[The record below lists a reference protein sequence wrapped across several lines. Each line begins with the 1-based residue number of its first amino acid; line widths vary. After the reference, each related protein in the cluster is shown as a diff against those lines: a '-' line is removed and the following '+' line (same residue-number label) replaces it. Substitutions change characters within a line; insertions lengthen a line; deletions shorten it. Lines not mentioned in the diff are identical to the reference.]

1 MNDEVLAKTIYL
13 DYNGTTPVAPEVLE
27 AMLPYYQVHFGNPSS
42 DHVIGRRARLAVEES
57 REQVALLIGANAD
70 EIIFTSG
77 GTESNNLAI
86 VGQSVLAEPN
96 RRRIIT
102 SQVEHP
108 ATRAPCALLEQ
119 KGWLITR
126 TPVENTGKLDLD
138 AFYGALTSDV
148 ALVTL
153 LLAQNETGA
162 LMPVS
167 LIAEA
172 TQAIGAKLHTDAA
185 QAVGKIPVSV
195 EDLGVHLLSIAGHKL
210 YGPKGV
216 GALYVRRGSSL
227 GPVLVGAD
235 QERGYRPGTENVPGI
250 VGLGEACRLA
260 KSRLAMDGERISAL
274 RNQLWL
280 LLSHAVEDL
289 VRFTPRDS
297 SLPNT
302 LYVSFPHVNGIDLL
316 SETPDVAASTGSAC
330 HAGVHAPSETLLA
343 MNVSPEAALG
353 AVRFSLGRDTSANDI
368 AIAAASIISTYHRL
382 LAR

>member
-1 MNDEVLAKTIYL
+1 MNDEVPARTIYL
-13 DYNGTTPVAPEVLE
+13 DHNGTTPVASEVVE

-42 DHVIGRRARLAVEES
+42 DHVIGRRARIAVEES

-86 VGQSVLAEPN
+86 IGQSILAEPN
-96 RRRIIT
+96 RRQIIT

-108 ATRAPCALLEQ
+108 ATRAPCDRLE
-119 KGWLITR
+119 KDGWTITR
-126 TPVENTGKLDLD
+126 IPVEDTGRLDLD
-138 AFYGALTSDV
+138 AFYRALASDV

-162 LMPVS
+162 LMPIS

-172 TQAIGAKLHTDAA
+172 TQAIGAQLHTDAA

-195 EDLGVHLLSIAGHKL
+195 DDLGVHLLSIAGHKL

-227 GPVLVGAD
+227 RPVIVGAD

-260 KSRLAMDGERISAL
+260 KSRLTVDGERISAL
-274 RNQLWL
+274 RNQLWM
-280 LLSHAVEDL
+280 LLSRAIEGL
-289 VRFTPRDS
+289 VRFTPHDS

-302 LYVSFPHVNGIDLL
+302 LYVSFPHVNGSDLL
-316 SETPDVAASTGSAC
+316 GETPDVAASTGSAC
-330 HAGVHAPSETLLA
+330 HVGVRTPSETLLA
-343 MNVSPEAALG
+343 MAVSPEAALG
-353 AVRFSLGRDTSANDI
+353 AVRFSLGRDTSDNDI
-368 AIAAASIISTYHRL
+368 DIAAASIISTYHRL